1 MTQNCIK
8 LLRIL
13 LPGILATGVYTAAAQ
28 TQTDTLRYTSQQAES
43 IFLQNNL
50 PLLAEKLNITQ
61 ADAKILQA
69 KAWPNPSF
77 SLSEIQLYNNSTT
90 DESPPLFG
98 NFWSNRTFAAQLEQ
112 LVHTA
117 GKRKKNIALETRN
130 KQLAESSFTDLLQAL
145 KAEFRQTTSEL
156 LYLQRVQSD
165 LLFQQSEVSTLM
177 RAQQAQYK
185 QGNISQTELYRLKA
199 LMISLQAEVNE
210 LNEQMT
216 DKQKNLKT
224 LMAVNPQ
231 SYLVLTDSVSATAA
245 GAFRQH
251 SLDDLISLAV
261 KQNASILSARNGTQ
275 VSEAQ
280 LAIERAN
287 RVPDVT
293 LNLNYDRNGNNQLNF
308 LGAGFAMD
316 LPIFN
321 RNKGNIRAAQIEV
334 QKSGLM
340 EKNKIA
346 EVSNSVVKTWQD
358 LNKAITLYES
368 IDKDYI
374 DKLGVMT
381 KGIIRNFTQRNMS
394 LLEFLDFFESFRDS
408 KGKYYEAIKNI
419 SLKKE
424 DLNYLTG
431 SDL

>member
-1 MTQNCIK
+1 MTQNYTK
-8 LLRIL
+8 LLKSF
-13 LPGILATGVYTAAAQ
+13 LPGIFTIGIYTATAQ
-28 TQTDTLRYTSQQAES
+28 SSADTLRYTSQQAES

-50 PLLAEKLNITQ
+50 PLLAEKLNIAQ

-69 KAWPNPSF
+69 KAWPNPNF
-77 SLSEIQLYNNSTT
+77 SLSEVQLFTNSTT
-90 DESPPLFG
+90 DESPALFG
-98 NFWSNRTFAAQLEQ
+98 NFWANRTFAAQVEQ

-117 GKRKKNIALETRN
+117 GKRKKNIILETRN

-145 KAEFRQTTSEL
+145 KAEFRQTASEL
-156 LYLQRVQSD
+156 LYLQRVQKD
-165 LLFQQSEVSTLM
+165 LLYQQSEVSTLM
-177 RAQQAQYK
+177 HAQQAQYK
-185 QGNISQTELYRLKA
+185 EGNISQTELYRLKA
-199 LMISLQAEVNE
+199 LMISLQAEVND

-216 DKQKNLKT
+216 DRQKSLKT
-224 LMAVNPQ
+224 LMAVNPK
-231 SYLVLTDSVSATAA
+231 SHLLLTDSVNTTAA
-245 GAFRQH
+245 AVFRQH
-251 SLDDLISLAV
+251 SLDELIDLAI
-261 KQNASILSARNGTQ
+261 KQNASILSARNETQ
-275 VSEAQ
+275 ISEAQ

-308 LGAGFAMD
+308 LGAGFAVD
-316 LPIFN
+316 LPFFN
-321 RNKGNIRAAQIEV
+321 RNKGNIRAAQLEV

-340 EKNKIA
+340 EKNKVA
-346 EVSNSVVKTWQD
+346 EISNSVVKTWQD
-358 LNKAITLYES
+358 LNKSITLYES

-374 DKLGVMT
+374 DKLGIMT

-431 SDL
+431 ADL